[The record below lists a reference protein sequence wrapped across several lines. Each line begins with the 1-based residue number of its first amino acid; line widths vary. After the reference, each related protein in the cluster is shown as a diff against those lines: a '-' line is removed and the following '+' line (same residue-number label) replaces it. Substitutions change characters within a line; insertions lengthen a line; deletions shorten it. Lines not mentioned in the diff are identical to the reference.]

1 MNRQRGSGKAYAGLG
16 RQASLVIAGL
26 VLALLI
32 APGMAQARKGDVRT
46 GLFVGSTRYFLEGDT
61 TVGTT
66 FGLMLSYEVV
76 ESLELRLAGS
86 YAATEGTHTLDGVDY
101 PLSARTTTAR
111 LGTTYF
117 FNRAP
122 SALVVFFAGGGVS
135 MLNYTIDHTYPN
147 SPVNQISGTAPG
159 GYLHMGAEL
168 KLTKA
173 VTLIPVYE
181 YQGHVL
187 NTDAGG
193 SAIYS
198 TGFLLT
204 LRISG

>member
-1 MNRQRGSGKAYAGLG
+1 MAL
-16 RQASLVIAGL
+16 LV
-26 VLALLI
+26 VWLALLSV
-32 APGMAQARKGDVRT
+32 PGIAQARKGDTRS

-76 ESLELRLAGS
+76 EDLELRLAGS
-86 YAATEGTHTLDGVDY
+86 YAATEGTHTQDGFAY
-101 PLSARTTTAR
+101 PLSARTTTVR

-117 FNRAP
+117 FNRSP
-122 SALVVFFAGGGVS
+122 SALVVAFVGGGVS
-135 MLNYTIDHTYPN
+135 MLSYSIDHTYPG

-168 KLTKA
+168 KLTKSM
-173 VTLIPVYE
+173 TLIPVYE
-181 YQGHVL
+181 YQAHVL
-187 NTDAGG
+187 SRDAGG
-193 SAIYS
+193 MAIYS